1 MNMNNVSRCL
11 FGAIL
16 ALACSSVAS
25 AQTGTP
31 VPKILQITREYTKP
45 GKGGM
50 AHDKA
55 ESAFV
60 QSMSRAKWP
69 THYLGMTSL
78 SGKQRALFL
87 TLYDSYEA
95 MEKDYTSMMK
105 NAALAA
111 DLERDS
117 AMDGELLDSM
127 DQGIFVY
134 REDMS
139 LRTMSDLA
147 HQRYLE
153 ISSYHIREGH
163 MPEWEEIVKM
173 VKAAYE
179 TGVPG
184 SHWAMYEQTY
194 GGDGGTFLV
203 LSSRK
208 TLAELDAGPMEDKQ
222 FAAAMGADGMKKFR
236 ELIASA
242 LRPSQYQL
250 FAFNPKMSYVEDAW
264 VKEDPDFWKP
274 KPAAAPAAKA
284 ATGEKKPTP

>member
-1 MNMNNVSRCL
+1 MTNVSRCL
-11 FGAIL
+11 FGAFL
-16 ALACSSVAS
+16 AVAGSSMVA
-25 AQTGTP
+25 AQTSAP
-31 VPKILQITREYTKP
+31 VPKVMQITREYTKP

-50 AHDKA
+50 AHDKV
-55 ESAFV
+55 ESAFA
-60 QSMSRAKWP
+60 QAMARAKWP
-69 THYLGMTSL
+69 THYIGMTSL

-87 TLYDSYEA
+87 SLYDSYEA

-105 NAALAA
+105 NAALSAE
-111 DLERDS
+111 LERDS
-117 AMDGELLDSM
+117 VADGELLDSM

-139 LRTMSDLA
+139 LRTMTDLA

-153 ISSYHIREGH
+153 ISSYHVREGH

-179 TGVPG
+179 KGVPN

-222 FAAAMGADGMKKFR
+222 FAAAMGEDGMKKFR

-242 LRPSQYQL
+242 LGPAQYQL
-250 FAFNPKMSYVEDAW
+250 FAFNPKMSYVEDSW
-264 VKEDPDFWKP
+264 IKEDPDFWKP
-274 KPAAAPAAKA
+274 KPVAAPAAKA
-284 ATGEKKPTP
+284 AAADKKPTP